1 MGKHGLLSD
10 TVELDTAS
18 ITITEHEVCIHEV
31 TILRYMQ
38 LNILDSTSVGT
49 VVGTTTIDTVATITT
64 IKRIYH
70 AVGIERSVVY
80 INHTD
85 IVRVIHRYDPSDEAY
100 ERWLAQKY
108 PEYVAYYENG
118 NPENRPDIDTMRAMT
133 LNARDR
139 EYRKNKIKK
148 LARYTCMG
156 FCTLGV
162 GLTIL
167 LTNRWEMAVGALFFI
182 FLGMGMKK

>member
-1 MGKHGLLSD
+1 MLEKKQILPIGSRVAVRYAADGGKETLL
-10 TVELDTAS
+10 L
-18 ITITEHEVCIHEV
+18 
-31 TILRYMQ
+31 ILGH
-38 LNILDSTSVGT
+38 LSLKN
-49 VVGTTTIDTVATITT
+49 ATLCYYDYICV
-64 IKRIYH
+64 YEEF
-70 AVGIERSVVY
+70 GIERGVVY

-85 IVRVIHRYDPSDEAY
+85 IVCIVHRYDPSDEAY
-100 ERWLAQKY
+100 ERWLARKY

-118 NPENRPDIDTMRAMT
+118 NPENRLDIDTMRAMT

-139 EYRKNKIKK
+139 EYRKNRIKK

-162 GLTIL
+162 GLTVL

-182 FLGMGMKK
+182 FFGMGMKK